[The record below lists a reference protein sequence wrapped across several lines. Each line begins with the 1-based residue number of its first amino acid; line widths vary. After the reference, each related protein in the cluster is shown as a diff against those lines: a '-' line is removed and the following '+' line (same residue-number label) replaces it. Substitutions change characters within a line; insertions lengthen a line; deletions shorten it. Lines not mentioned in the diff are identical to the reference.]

1 MSDNY
6 KDTKKDAS
14 NIKADS
20 QIARANIENVALS
33 YTNDLNKWYSEKHK
47 EKLSSRLETNV
58 KQEDTDGITTNVEK
72 NEGVQTNVSETSDRN
87 EDINSFNRTTFD
99 NKEVIKTK
107 ANKASNSE
115 NNSSEDAQEYNSNEN
130 TRNSSYNSFENES
143 VANNKA
149 SKSKIKTKANSKQ
162 HNTQETINKEQA
174 GNVDNQAKIQTRIN
188 RTQKGSELVSKTIK
202 TKKATNRVG
211 KFVVR
216 KGKKLQ
222 TASEGNI
229 GEAFTSEMKDTSM
242 RTAGKAAEVSTRSIR
257 QKIRTSTAKL
267 VGKIVKT
274 VFNVLAKLLKS
285 LAALLAEASPVIVI
299 GAILLILLSLFYA
312 IAGGIAGSVSGI
324 FGEYA
329 ENNTISSYV
338 DYMNQIDS
346 DLNTKVD
353 WKAAFT
359 VIHCLD
365 MDIKF
370 DDAEQ
375 YILEEFNKAD
385 LYSDSCKPKDF
396 TEWLNK
402 NYSVVNTFY
411 RKKGQT
417 NSATSITNEDL
428 DLMKEL
434 YDSDK
439 FMKLIDEKRKSSVN
453 TGTISG
459 STGDGSSNGKL
470 DYPTSYRT
478 ISAGYPNYSS
488 GKYHGGIDFPC
499 PTGTKVC
506 AAADGKVIAAKEL
519 NYSYGHYIIIDH
531 GNGLTTLYAHNSKL
545 LVGVGD
551 SVTKGQAIAYSGST
565 GNSTGPH
572 CHFEVRVNGVR
583 VNPENYL

>member
-6 KDTKKDAS
+6 KDTRKDAS

-20 QIARANIENVALS
+20 QIAKSNIENIALS

-58 KQEDTDGITTNVEK
+58 EQEDTEGITTNVEK
-72 NEGVQTNVSETSDRN
+72 TEGVQTNVGETSDEN
-87 EDINSFNRTTFD
+87 VTSFKRTKFD

-107 ANKASNSE
+107 TAETSNPV
-115 NNSSEDAQEYNSNEN
+115 EDTKEYNANAAVRNANYNNFINEDTN
-130 TRNSSYNSFENES
+130 NGSSH
-143 VANNKA
+143 
-149 SKSKIKTKANSKQ
+149 KSKIKTKANSKQ
-162 HNTQETINKEQA
+162 QNTQETINKETV
-174 GNVDNQAKIQTRIN
+174 NTDNQAKIQTRIN
-188 RTQKGSELVSKTIK
+188 RTQKGSELFSKTIK
-202 TKKATNRVG
+202 TKKAANRVS

-229 GEAFTSEMKDTSM
+229 GEAFTSEIKDTSM
-242 RTAGKAAEVSTRSIR
+242 RTAGKTVEVSTRGIR
-257 QKIRTSTAKL
+257 QKVRTSTAKL
-267 VGKIVKT
+267 VGKIVKS

-329 ENNTISSYV
+329 KSTTISSYV
-338 DYMNQIDS
+338 EYMNQIDS

-370 DDAEQ
+370 DEAEQ

-385 LYSDSCKPKDF
+385 LYSDGCKPKDF

-402 NYSVVNTFY
+402 NYSVVDTFY

-434 YDSDK
+434 YDSDE

-453 TGTISG
+453 TGAISG

-470 DYPTSYRT
+470 DYPTSYRN

-506 AAADGKVIAAKEL
+506 AAADGKVIVAKEL

-551 SVTKGQAIAYSGST
+551 TVTKGQAIAYSGST

>member
-58 KQEDTDGITTNVEK
+58 EQEDTDGITTNIEK

-87 EDINSFNRTTFD
+87 EDITSFKRTTFD

-107 ANKASNSE
+107 TNKASNSE
-115 NNSSEDAQEYNSNEN
+115 NNSGEDAQEYNSNEN

-202 TKKATNRVG
+202 TKKAANRVG

-329 ENNTISSYV
+329 ESNTISSYV

-551 SVTKGQAIAYSGST
+551 TVTKGQAIAYSGST

>member
-58 KQEDTDGITTNVEK
+58 EQEDTDGITTNVEK

-87 EDINSFNRTTFD
+87 EDITSFKRTTFD

-115 NNSSEDAQEYNSNEN
+115 NNSGEDAQEYNSNEN

-202 TKKATNRVG
+202 TKKAANRVG

-411 RKKGQT
+411 RKKDQT

-551 SVTKGQAIAYSGST
+551 TVTKGQAIAYSGST

>member
-20 QIARANIENVALS
+20 QIARANIENVAFS

-58 KQEDTDGITTNVEK
+58 EQEDTDGITTNVEK

-87 EDINSFNRTTFD
+87 EDITSFKRTTFD

-107 ANKASNSE
+107 TAKTSNPV
-115 NNSSEDAQEYNSNEN
+115 EDTQEYNANAAVRNANYNNFINEDTN
-130 TRNSSYNSFENES
+130 NGSSH
-143 VANNKA
+143 
-149 SKSKIKTKANSKQ
+149 KSKIKTKANSKQ
-162 HNTQETINKEQA
+162 QNTRKTINQEQD
-174 GNVDNQAKIQTRIN
+174 GNTDNQAKIQTRIN

-202 TKKATNRVG
+202 TKKAANRVS

-229 GEAFTSEMKDTSM
+229 GEAFTSEIKDTSM
-242 RTAGKAAEVSTRSIR
+242 RTAGKTVEVSTRGIR
-257 QKIRTSTAKL
+257 QKVRTSTAKL
-267 VGKIVKT
+267 VGRIVKS

-329 ENNTISSYV
+329 ESNTITSYV

-385 LYSDSCKPKDF
+385 LYSDNCKPKDF

-417 NSATSITNEDL
+417 NTATSITNEDL

-551 SVTKGQAIAYSGST
+551 TVTKGQAIAYSGST

>member
-1 MSDNY
+1 
-6 KDTKKDAS
+6 
-14 NIKADS
+14 
-20 QIARANIENVALS
+20 
-33 YTNDLNKWYSEKHK
+33 
-47 EKLSSRLETNV
+47 
-58 KQEDTDGITTNVEK
+58 
-72 NEGVQTNVSETSDRN
+72 
-87 EDINSFNRTTFD
+87 
-99 NKEVIKTK
+99 
-107 ANKASNSE
+107 
-115 NNSSEDAQEYNSNEN
+115 
-130 TRNSSYNSFENES
+130 
-143 VANNKA
+143 
-149 SKSKIKTKANSKQ
+149 
-162 HNTQETINKEQA
+162 
-174 GNVDNQAKIQTRIN
+174 
-188 RTQKGSELVSKTIK
+188 
-202 TKKATNRVG
+202 
-211 KFVVR
+211 
-216 KGKKLQ
+216 
-222 TASEGNI
+222 
-229 GEAFTSEMKDTSM
+229 M

-551 SVTKGQAIAYSGST
+551 TVTKGQAIAYSGST

>member
-58 KQEDTDGITTNVEK
+58 EQEDTDGITTNVEK

-87 EDINSFNRTTFD
+87 EDITSFKRTTFD

-115 NNSSEDAQEYNSNEN
+115 NNSGEDAQEYNSNEN

-329 ENNTISSYV
+329 ESNTISSYV

-551 SVTKGQAIAYSGST
+551 TVTKGQAIAYSGST

>member
-6 KDTKKDAS
+6 KDTRKDAS

-20 QIARANIENVALS
+20 QIAKSNIENIALS

-58 KQEDTDGITTNVEK
+58 EQEDTEGITTNVEK
-72 NEGVQTNVSETSDRN
+72 TEGVQTNVGETSDEN
-87 EDINSFNRTTFD
+87 VTSFKRTKFD

-107 ANKASNSE
+107 TAKTSNPV
-115 NNSSEDAQEYNSNEN
+115 EDTQEYNANAAVRNANYNNFINEDTN
-130 TRNSSYNSFENES
+130 NGSSH
-143 VANNKA
+143 
-149 SKSKIKTKANSKQ
+149 KSKIKTKANSKQ
-162 HNTQETINKEQA
+162 QNTQETINKETV
-174 GNVDNQAKIQTRIN
+174 NTDNQAKIQTRIN
-188 RTQKGSELVSKTIK
+188 RTQKGSELFSKTIK
-202 TKKATNRVG
+202 TKKAANRVS

-229 GEAFTSEMKDTSM
+229 GEAFTSEIKDTSM
-242 RTAGKAAEVSTRSIR
+242 RTAGKTVEVSTRGIR
-257 QKIRTSTAKL
+257 QKVRTSTAKL
-267 VGKIVKT
+267 VGKIVKS

-329 ENNTISSYV
+329 KSTTISSYV
-338 DYMNQIDS
+338 EYMNQIDS

-370 DDAEQ
+370 DEAEQ

-402 NYSVVNTFY
+402 NYSVVDTFY

-434 YDSDK
+434 YDSDE

-453 TGTISG
+453 TGAISG

-470 DYPTSYRT
+470 DYPTSYRN

-506 AAADGKVIAAKEL
+506 AAADGKVIVAKEL

-551 SVTKGQAIAYSGST
+551 TVTKGQAIAYSGST

>member
-58 KQEDTDGITTNVEK
+58 EQEDTDGITTNVEK

-87 EDINSFNRTTFD
+87 EDITSFNRTTFD

-115 NNSSEDAQEYNSNEN
+115 NNSGEDAQEYNSNEN

-162 HNTQETINKEQA
+162 YNTQETINKEQA

-202 TKKATNRVG
+202 TKKAANRVG

>member
-58 KQEDTDGITTNVEK
+58 EQEDTDGITTNVEK

-87 EDINSFNRTTFD
+87 EDITSFNRTTFD

-115 NNSSEDAQEYNSNEN
+115 NNSDEDA
-130 TRNSSYNSFENES
+130 
-143 VANNKA
+143 
-149 SKSKIKTKANSKQ
+149 
-162 HNTQETINKEQA
+162 QETINKEQT

-202 TKKATNRVG
+202 TKKAANRVG

-329 ENNTISSYV
+329 ESNTISSYV

-470 DYPTSYRT
+470 DYP
-478 ISAGYPNYSS
+478 NYSS

-551 SVTKGQAIAYSGST
+551 TVTKGQAIAYSGST

>member
-58 KQEDTDGITTNVEK
+58 EQEDTDGITTNVEK

-87 EDINSFNRTTFD
+87 EDITSFKRTTFD

-115 NNSSEDAQEYNSNEN
+115 NNSDEDAQEYNSNEN

-202 TKKATNRVG
+202 TKKAANRVG

-242 RTAGKAAEVSTRSIR
+242 RTAGKAAEASTRSIR

-329 ENNTISSYV
+329 ESNTISSYV

-551 SVTKGQAIAYSGST
+551 TVTKGQAIAYSGST

>member
-58 KQEDTDGITTNVEK
+58 EQEDTDGITTNVEK

-87 EDINSFNRTTFD
+87 EDITSFKRTTFD

-115 NNSSEDAQEYNSNEN
+115 NNSGEDAQEYNSNEN

-202 TKKATNRVG
+202 TKKAVNRVG

-242 RTAGKAAEVSTRSIR
+242 RTAGKATEVSTRSIR

-329 ENNTISSYV
+329 ESNTISSYV

-551 SVTKGQAIAYSGST
+551 TVTKGQAIAYSGST

>member
-14 NIKADS
+14 NIKTDS

-58 KQEDTDGITTNVEK
+58 EQEDTDGITTNVEK

-87 EDINSFNRTTFD
+87 EDITSFKRTTFD

-115 NNSSEDAQEYNSNEN
+115 NNSDEDTQEYNSNEN

-149 SKSKIKTKANSKQ
+149 SKSKIKTKVNSKQ

-202 TKKATNRVG
+202 TKKAANRVG

-329 ENNTISSYV
+329 ESNTISSYV

-551 SVTKGQAIAYSGST
+551 TVTKGQAIAYSGST

>member
-58 KQEDTDGITTNVEK
+58 EQEDTDGITTNVEK

-87 EDINSFNRTTFD
+87 EDITSFKRTTFD

-115 NNSSEDAQEYNSNEN
+115 NNSDDDAQEYNSNEN

-143 VANNKA
+143 VANNRT

-202 TKKATNRVG
+202 TKKAANRVG

-242 RTAGKAAEVSTRSIR
+242 RTAGKAAEASTRSIR

-329 ENNTISSYV
+329 ESNTISSYV

-551 SVTKGQAIAYSGST
+551 TVTKGQAIAYSGST

>member
-1 MSDNY
+1 LSDNY

-58 KQEDTDGITTNVEK
+58 EQEDTDGITTNVEK

-87 EDINSFNRTTFD
+87 EDITSFNRTTFD

-115 NNSSEDAQEYNSNEN
+115 NNSGEDAQEYNSNEN

-188 RTQKGSELVSKTIK
+188 RTQKGSELVRKTIK
-202 TKKATNRVG
+202 TKKAANRVG

-222 TASEGNI
+222 TSSEGNI

-551 SVTKGQAIAYSGST
+551 TVTKGQAIAYSGST

>member
-58 KQEDTDGITTNVEK
+58 EQEDTDGITTNVEK

-202 TKKATNRVG
+202 TKKAANRVG

-506 AAADGKVIAAKEL
+506 AAADGRVIAAKEL

>member
-58 KQEDTDGITTNVEK
+58 EQEDTDGITTNVEK

-87 EDINSFNRTTFD
+87 EDITSFNRTTFD

-115 NNSSEDAQEYNSNEN
+115 NNSGEDAQEYNSNEN

-202 TKKATNRVG
+202 TKKAANRVG

-299 GAILLILLSLFYA
+299 GAILLILLSLFYT

>member
-33 YTNDLNKWYSEKHK
+33 YTNDLNKWYSEQHK

-58 KQEDTDGITTNVEK
+58 EQEDTDGITTNVEK

-87 EDINSFNRTTFD
+87 EDITSFKRTTFD

-115 NNSSEDAQEYNSNEN
+115 NNSDEDAQEYNSNEN

-143 VANNKA
+143 VANNRT

-162 HNTQETINKEQA
+162 HNTQETINKEQT

-202 TKKATNRVG
+202 TKKAANRVG

-329 ENNTISSYV
+329 ESNTISSYV

-551 SVTKGQAIAYSGST
+551 TVTKGQAIAYSGST

>member
-58 KQEDTDGITTNVEK
+58 EQEDTDGITTNVEK
-72 NEGVQTNVSETSDRN
+72 NEGVQTNVSKTSDRN
-87 EDINSFNRTTFD
+87 EDITSFKRTTFD

-115 NNSSEDAQEYNSNEN
+115 NNSDEDAQEHNSNEN

-143 VANNKA
+143 VANNRT

-162 HNTQETINKEQA
+162 HNTQETINKEQT

-202 TKKATNRVG
+202 TKKAANRVG

-329 ENNTISSYV
+329 ESNTISSYV

-551 SVTKGQAIAYSGST
+551 TVTKGQAIAYSGST